1 MPFLRPA
8 LCCRR
13 ITDLTAEQLR
23 TCSRL
28 PVRLLL
34 LDVDNTLSRHGEKEP
49 APGVEAWVR
58 RMEQAGF
65 LLLILSNN
73 TKKRV
78 APFAAKLGI
87 PFMSSCA
94 KPLPLCYLL
103 ACRRMGV
110 KRQEAVLIGDQVFT
124 DVLGGCACKM
134 ATVLLEPIEKE
145 TSWSFRL
152 RRKWEEPYRQR
163 FGELDHQNKNEKG

>member
-1 MPFLRPA
+1 MPFLHPA
-8 LCCRR
+8 LCRRR
-13 ITDLTAEQLR
+13 ITDLTVDELR
-23 TCSRL
+23 ICSRL

-49 APGVEAWVR
+49 APGVGEWVH

-65 LLLILSNN
+65 RLLILSNN

-78 APFAAKLGI
+78 APFAAKLGL
-87 PFMSSCA
+87 PFLSCCA

-103 ACRRMGV
+103 ACHRMGV
-110 KRQEAVLIGDQVFT
+110 KRQEAVLIGDQIFT
-124 DVLGGCACKM
+124 DVLGGCVCHM
-134 ATVLLEPIEKE
+134 ATVLLEPIEEE
-145 TSWSFRL
+145 TGWSFRL

>member
-87 PFMSSCA
+87 PFMSRCA

-103 ACRRMGV
+103 ACRRIPADGLLTAA
-110 KRQEAVLIGDQVFT
+110 RAACAGPYP
-124 DVLGGCACKM
+124 GGRPNILWTPA
-134 ATVLLEPIEKE
+134 LFHPKE
-145 TSWSFRL
+145 TGV
-152 RRKWEEPYRQR
+152 Y
-163 FGELDHQNKNEKG
+163 

>member
-1 MPFLRPA
+1 M
-8 LCCRR
+8 
-13 ITDLTAEQLR
+13 
-23 TCSRL
+23 SR
-28 PVRLLL
+28 
-34 LDVDNTLSRHGEKEP
+34 
-49 APGVEAWVR
+49 
-58 RMEQAGF
+58 
-65 LLLILSNN
+65 
-73 TKKRV
+73 
-78 APFAAKLGI
+78 
-87 PFMSSCA
+87 CA

-124 DVLGGCACKM
+124 DVLGGCAYKM